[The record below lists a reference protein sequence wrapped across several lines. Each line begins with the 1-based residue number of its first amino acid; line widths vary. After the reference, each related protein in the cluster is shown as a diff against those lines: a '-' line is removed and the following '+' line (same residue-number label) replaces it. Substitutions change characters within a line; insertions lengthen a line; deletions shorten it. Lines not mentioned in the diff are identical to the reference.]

1 MRPHEHDLDDQFDPA
16 YAPPAEKKPAPTTWI
31 GRAFGWLEGRARVL
45 LILAV
50 VFQVG
55 VLLSMIGLA
64 MRPMVAAGGRVVLL
78 RVVPVDPRDLLRG
91 DYVTLSYDVNR
102 VSTAFRP
109 GQTVRVEVVPEAD
122 GLHYH
127 KGAGET
133 TSTNPGPGVW
143 LRGTVVRPG
152 SAQFGLEKFFVPEGQ
167 GLDYERAARSRRL
180 WAEVSVAPD
189 GQAGLR
195 RLVIE

>member
-1 MRPHEHDLDDQFDPA
+1 MRPHDDEFDPA
-16 YAPPAEKKPAPTTWI
+16 FAPPAGPAKGPARGWLD
-31 GRAFGWLEGRARVL
+31 RALGWLEGRARPL

-64 MRPMVAAGGRVVLL
+64 ARPLIASGSRVVLL
-78 RVVPVDPRDLLRG
+78 QVVPVDPRDLFRG
-91 DYVTLSYDVNR
+91 DYVTLSYDVSR
-102 VSTAFRP
+102 VSPVYEP
-109 GQTVRVEVVPEAD
+109 GQTVRVEIVPGPD
-122 GLHYH
+122 GLHFH
-127 KGAGET
+127 KGMGGT
-133 TSTNPGPGVW
+133 TATDPGPGVW
-143 LRGTVVRPG
+143 LRGTVVRRG
-152 SAQFGLEKFFVPEGQ
+152 LAQFGIEKFFVPEGQ
-167 GLDYERAARSRRL
+167 GLDYERAARSQRL